1 MKELTL
7 STLLAVFEEMFG
19 TGLFWTLVA
28 VAALVTAAFFFVL
41 LRERRLVGRWLLR
54 AELLAPVGAI
64 AAIYFVLTITNS
76 GFSDLGGPIDVI
88 VMILIGAAGAVGL
101 TILAYVMQALVLGQQ
116 QRH

>member
-1 MKELTL
+1 MKEMTL

-28 VAALVTAAFFFVL
+28 AAALVTAAFLFVL

-54 AELLAPVGAI
+54 AELLAPVGAV
-64 AAIYFVLTITNS
+64 AAIFFVLMISNS

-88 VMILIGAAGAVGL
+88 FMILIGAAGAVGL
-101 TILAYVMQALVLGQQ
+101 TILAYVMQALLLGHRQ
-116 QRH
+116 